1 MYTNQKLS
9 KREQHH
15 SLLGISNFIIKTMVL
30 LKYSKPSKTSLL
42 AQNQTIKRGKSS
54 VEIPISKEINIQGQ
68 FPEITAFSERAQ
80 RVCLI
85 LQ

>member
-15 SLLGISNFIIKTMVL
+15 SLLGISKFIIKTMVL
-30 LKYSKPSKTSLL
+30 LKYSKLSRTSLL
-42 AQNQTIKRGKSS
+42 AQNQTIQRGKSS
-54 VEIPISKEINIQGQ
+54 VEIRISKEINIPGQ
-68 FPEITAFSERAQ
+68 FPVITAFRERAQ